1 MSIRM
6 MLLSASDGDVALDFD
21 NAQAWLGGLNDV
33 RLALG
38 VRLKVD
44 QNSHENL
51 ELLAPDDPMRAVY
64 AVYTWLGW
72 LQETLIEALMDEEPS

>member
-6 MLLSASDGDVALDFD
+6 LLLSATDGDVVLDFD

-38 VRLKVD
+38 VRLRVD
-44 QNSHENL
+44 QHSHDDL

-72 LQETLIEALMDEEPS
+72 LQETLVEALMDETGS

>member
-1 MSIRM
+1 M
-6 MLLSASDGDVALDFD
+6 
-21 NAQAWLGGLNDV
+21 

-44 QNSHENL
+44 QHSHDDL

-72 LQETLIEALMDEEPS
+72 LQETLVNALMDETNS